1 MVELTKKAVLEEV
14 EKSSLELN
22 KLSKHKHPSLQQK
35 EMYNPFDHE
44 LSPLGLHLRK
54 SPSLLDL
61 IQIRLLSHQNTHN
74 NNNNND
80 KLKASNF
87 LASLLRIGTWEYKSK
102 YEGELVAKCYFVKHK
117 LVWEVLDGSLKNK
130 IEIQWSDIV
139 AIKAIYPDDGP
150 GTLDVVLS
158 RRPLFFRETNPQPR
172 KHTLWQASSD
182 FTGGQASVYRR
193 HFLHCPQGVLDK
205 HFEKLIQCDPHL
217 SFLSQQPEIVLEC
230 PYFESNVAGFEEPN
244 EYGSDMKSEETSLG
258 AVASPS
264 GAQSSFST
272 NEQDFIARAPEN
284 YIEETPSPS
293 SELTAIAQDLRKI
306 MVLLDSSTQKKDAQV
321 PPKTTV
327 ETEVQVPID
336 DVSTFMQQEEH
347 IIESTQEEKLQQV
360 SEDVEGAL
368 DVEVDS
374 DESGIESVMIHEV
387 DEHLQVVEVQ
397 KVDTM
402 VQNKIVLVQ
411 HIDFVFPE
419 EFYGVMELNVILLS
433 VLPRVIFGGKP
444 KVHRRT
450 NLGGKPRL
458 SCITWPSDFFSM
470 RRERLVE

>member
-1 MVELTKKAVLEEV
+1 MVELMKKAVLEEV
-14 EKSSLELN
+14 EKSSLEFN
-22 KLSKHKHPSLQQK
+22 KRSKHKHQSLQQK

-61 IQIRLLSHQNTHN
+61 IQIRLLSHQNTYN

-80 KLKASNF
+80 KLKASKF
-87 LASLLRIGTWEYKSK
+87 LASLLRIGTWE
-102 YEGELVAKCYFVKHK
+102 
-117 LVWEVLDGSLKNK
+117 
-130 IEIQWSDIV
+130 WSDIV

-193 HFLHCPQGVLDK
+193 HFLQCPQGMLDK
-205 HFEKLIQCDPHL
+205 HFEKLIQSDPRL

-244 EYGSDMKSEETSLG
+244 EYGSDMRSEETSLG

-272 NEQDFIARAPEN
+272 NEQDFIARSPEN

-293 SELTAIAQDLRKI
+293 SGKI
-306 MVLLDSSTQKKDAQV
+306 
-321 PPKTTV
+321 
-327 ETEVQVPID
+327 
-336 DVSTFMQQEEH
+336 
-347 IIESTQEEKLQQV
+347 
-360 SEDVEGAL
+360 
-368 DVEVDS
+368 
-374 DESGIESVMIHEV
+374 
-387 DEHLQVVEVQ
+387 
-397 KVDTM
+397 
-402 VQNKIVLVQ
+402 
-411 HIDFVFPE
+411 
-419 EFYGVMELNVILLS
+419 
-433 VLPRVIFGGKP
+433 
-444 KVHRRT
+444 
-450 NLGGKPRL
+450 
-458 SCITWPSDFFSM
+458 
-470 RRERLVE
+470 

>member
-1 MVELTKKAVLEEV
+1 MVELMKKAVLEEV
-14 EKSSLELN
+14 EKSSIEFN
-22 KLSKHKHPSLQQK
+22 KRSKHKHMHMHQSLQQK
-35 EMYNPFDHE
+35 EMYNPLDHE
-44 LSPLGLHLRK
+44 LRPLGLHLRK

-61 IQIRLLSHQNTHN
+61 IQIRLLSHQNTHNNN

-102 YEGELVAKCYFVKHK
+102 YEGELVAKCYFAKHK

-130 IEIQWSDIV
+130 IEILWSDIV

-158 RRPLFFRETNPQPR
+158 RRPLFFREANPQPR

-193 HFLHCPQGVLDK
+193 HFLQCPQGMLGK
-205 HFEKLIQCDPHL
+205 HFEKLIQCNPRL

-230 PYFESNVAGFEEPN
+230 PYFESNVAGFEELN

-264 GAQSSFST
+264 GAQTSFST

-293 SELTAIAQDLRKI
+293 SAKLNRFLRHWIYGLIAMTDMIELHLAI
-306 MVLLDSSTQKKDAQV
+306 
-321 PPKTTV
+321 
-327 ETEVQVPID
+327 
-336 DVSTFMQQEEH
+336 
-347 IIESTQEEKLQQV
+347 
-360 SEDVEGAL
+360 G
-368 DVEVDS
+368 
-374 DESGIESVMIHEV
+374 
-387 DEHLQVVEVQ
+387 
-397 KVDTM
+397 
-402 VQNKIVLVQ
+402 
-411 HIDFVFPE
+411 VFQ
-419 EFYGVMELNVILLS
+419 GM
-433 VLPRVIFGGKP
+433 
-444 KVHRRT
+444 T
-450 NLGGKPRL
+450 NLKETLLERGYENRL
-458 SCITWPSDFFSM
+458 SDSIITA
-470 RRERLVE
+470 RHLVMGANNIEK